1 MEINYFLDTQ
11 REKFDQITSH
21 MYNESTAN
29 ESTLDLLPN

>member
-21 MYNESTAN
+21 MYNETN
-29 ESTLDLLPN
+29 ETDSIFDNI

>member
-21 MYNESTAN
+21 MYNDSTAVESTF
-29 ESTLDLLPN
+29 EF